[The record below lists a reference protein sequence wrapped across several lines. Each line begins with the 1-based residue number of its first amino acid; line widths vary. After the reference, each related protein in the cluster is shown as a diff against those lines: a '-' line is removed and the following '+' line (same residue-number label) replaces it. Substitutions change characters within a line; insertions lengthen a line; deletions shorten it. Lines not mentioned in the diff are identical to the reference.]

1 MIMLMISHYV
11 LIYLNEIAITYGYS
25 YLLEDNSLYVL
36 LSWLMM
42 VGITM
47 AINRILVIKDD

>member
-11 LIYLNEIAITYGYS
+11 LIYLNEIDITYGYS